1 MITTSKNDRESLG
14 FQMEQRVNGVIA
26 NTDTEPT
33 MTTTQQAQIP
43 ATMNEAWG
51 FWGSMNERAEAAWPI
66 AMTAISD
73 ATYQPLESVRTFLDS
88 RHGRHFADD
97 VLNELHAGA
106 NLEDAIHAATQRWMG
121 WTIGRQ
127 TSKQY
132 GIPKGLPYLTGFVI
146 HCEIVEEAMAD

>member
-1 MITTSKNDRESLG
+1 MITASENDRESLG
-14 FQMEQRVNGVIA
+14 FVMEQRVNGVIA
-26 NTDTEPT
+26 NTNTEPT
-33 MTTTQQAQIP
+33 MTTTQHAKIP
-43 ATMNEAWG
+43 ATQNESWG
-51 FWGSMNERAEAAWPI
+51 LFGTLGEHATAAWPI
-66 AMTAISD
+66 AMTSISD